1 LNNTQFKIL
10 SLSTPFKNL
19 DNGALE
25 IVAEKCIITSIQAGT
40 TLFEENDISDGLYIV
55 VSGLIEIDK
64 NNKSKKITRNYPGQT
79 IGSLTLGRLNKR
91 SASAHAI
98 EATTLIKFPKVAF
111 DLLAE
116 QRPDITHIIE
126 QSLVSRTHRLH
137 LGFVMRT
144 NPMFTN
150 LPLEVLDA
158 IENIAL
164 ITFVKNG
171 DILWEQG
178 NPSNYF
184 YIVITGRLRIWHS
197 SPTKI
202 RSGLQ
207 KEIGPGETVGELG
220 TITHEAR
227 KAGLRSLRD
236 STLACITR
244 EQLTELLT
252 QYPEVMNTLLV
263 RIVAHHFEAPRPK
276 HEHAKNASNTIALIP
291 INAGVSIGKIGYNLG
306 LALAE
311 TGKTL
316 VIDSTENDTLLGIPG
331 FAQSSLDNPKNTTFF
346 NWLND
351 LEFKHQHIIL
361 IADNS
366 CSNWTRRCL
375 HQADHLLFVAN
386 SDASPRLGSIEH
398 ELLTTEN
405 HLGIRKSLLLIHP
418 KETKVP
424 KNTQLWLSHRR
435 IGVHY
440 HLRRDH
446 KKDFARLA
454 RFLTG
459 RSVGLVLGGG
469 AARGFAHIGVLRA
482 LEEKNIPIDLI
493 GGTSMG
499 ALIAAQ
505 YAMQKDLNKIT
516 RSTLKLCLAGDKIT
530 IPLVSLYEGFKM
542 AKGLKHLFRNSAIED
557 LWCRFYSV
565 SCNLSRAKVMVHDSG
580 PLLDAVIASN
590 IPPGLFPPKVV
601 NGDLLV
607 DGALLNNVP
616 VDIMTRYNEGGLLIA
631 VDVNPKDDLLANTTY
646 NGGLSGWQVLKS
658 KLNPFKTKMQ
668 IPSILDVLMRSTSIG
683 GLAQQKNVMTGIA
696 DFYLSPPV
704 ANYPLLAY
712 KNADKIIE
720 DSYQYTLKQIA
731 NWQFKL

>member
-1 LNNTQFKIL
+1 MNDTQFKIFC
-10 SLSTPFKNL
+10 SSEPFNNL
-19 DNGALE
+19 NKEALE
-25 IVAEKCIITSIQAGT
+25 IVAEQCTTIALNSGS
-40 TLFEENDISDGLYIV
+40 TLFKEGDTSDGIYII
-55 VSGLIEIDK
+55 VSGIIDIYK
-64 NNKSKKITRNYPGQT
+64 DHKSRKITRKHSGQT
-79 IGSLTLGRLNKR
+79 IGSMMLNRLSNR
-91 SASAHAI
+91 SAGAYI
-98 EATTLIKFPKVAF
+98 VEPCTLIKFSKKSF
-111 DLLAE
+111 EQLTQ

-126 QSLVSRTHRLH
+126 QNLINRTHRLH

-144 NPMFTN
+144 NPIFTN
-150 LPLEVLDA
+150 LPVEVLDA
-158 IENIAL
+158 IENMAL

-178 NPSNYF
+178 NPSHYF
-184 YIVITGRLRIWHS
+184 YIVITGRLRIWHN

-207 KEIGPGETVGELG
+207 KEIGPGEIVGELG

-227 KAGLRSLRD
+227 RAGLRSLRD
-236 STLACITR
+236 STIACITR

-252 QYPEVMNTLLV
+252 RFPEVMNTLLV
-263 RIVAHHFEAPRPK
+263 KIVAHHFEAPRPK

-291 INAGVSIGKIGYNLG
+291 INAGVSLAKIGQDLG
-306 LALAE
+306 EALAS

-316 VIDSTENDTLLGIPG
+316 VIDSANNDSLLGIPG
-331 FAQSSLDNPKNTTFF
+331 FSQSSLDNPKNTTFF

-366 CSNWTRRCL
+366 CSNWTRRCV

-386 SDASPRLGSIEH
+386 SDTSPRLGSIEH

-418 KETKVP
+418 KDTKVP
-424 KNTQLWLSHRR
+424 KHTQRWLSHRR
-435 IGVHY
+435 IGMHY

-446 KKDFARLA
+446 EKDFARLA

-469 AARGFAHIGVLRA
+469 AARGFAHIGVLHA
-482 LEEKNIPIDLI
+482 LEEKNIPVDLI

-505 YAMQKDLNKIT
+505 YAMQKDLKKIT
-516 RSTLKLCLAGDKIT
+516 QSTLKLCLSGDKLT

-542 AKGLKHLFRNSAIED
+542 SKGLKDIFQNFAIED

-580 PLLDAVIASN
+580 ALLDAVTASN

-601 NGDLLV
+601 DGDLLV

-658 KLNPFKTKMQ
+658 QLNPFKTKMQ

-720 DSYQYTLKQIA
+720 DSYWYTLKQIA
-731 NWQFKL
+731 NWQLKL